1 MDNKQLQVIVKE
13 SGLQK
18 TEAEEIL
25 ETFNNIFALV
35 GEWEK
40 EAFDINITHESQ
52 IVDMQRAGV
61 GRKVIQRVRLDL
73 EKERKRKKENSLRRG
88 QTIDAIAKVYR
99 TILEPIED
107 HLDKQEHYIEIKAKE
122 EARVR
127 REKYEKEQ
135 ETERL
140 RKVNEDCIEQA
151 RIRKENA
158 QLKRALDEKNKKL
171 LASKKEVRVAKKTIQ
186 TAESNL
192 ELVKGVIVKKD
203 EEIKEIKLPP
213 YRA

>member
-107 HLDKQEHYIEIKAKE
+107 HLDKQEHYIEI
-122 EARVR
+122 
-127 REKYEKEQ
+127 
-135 ETERL
+135 
-140 RKVNEDCIEQA
+140 
-151 RIRKENA
+151 
-158 QLKRALDEKNKKL
+158 
-171 LASKKEVRVAKKTIQ
+171 
-186 TAESNL
+186 
-192 ELVKGVIVKKD
+192 
-203 EEIKEIKLPP
+203 
-213 YRA
+213 

>member
-73 EKERKRKKENSLRRG
+73 ESASARKRILSVEVRLSMQSQKFTELFLNQS
-88 QTIDAIAKVYR
+88 R
-99 TILEPIED
+99 TILTSRNITSKS
-107 HLDKQEHYIEIKAKE
+107 KQKRKLGSAGRSMRKSRKPNDF
-122 EARVR
+122 AR
-127 REKYEKEQ
+127 
-135 ETERL
+135 
-140 RKVNEDCIEQA
+140 
-151 RIRKENA
+151 
-158 QLKRALDEKNKKL
+158 
-171 LASKKEVRVAKKTIQ
+171 
-186 TAESNL
+186 
-192 ELVKGVIVKKD
+192 
-203 EEIKEIKLPP
+203 
-213 YRA
+213 